1 MVKCHVSLYYLEM
14 TSPLASLKQGVLRPK
29 DANGIY
35 IQPHAEF
42 RRWEE
47 AGVLLK
53 VAHGYY
59 AHIPEASRGAEW
71 HPEIEALAL
80 GIGQAD
86 YGKND
91 VALMHLSAA
100 RIHGAIPR
108 ALAVAVVAVPKR
120 RPALTTTYGRIV
132 FVKRDV
138 DSIKRMRI
146 ETELAT
152 GWCTSIE
159 QTSLDLANRPELVKG
174 LATIAQD
181 AARSLFFRSSEQKLG
196 DLIKKQRM
204 ETAFSRLKKWAKDA

>member
-1 MVKCHVSLYYLEM
+1 M
-14 TSPLASLKQGVLRPK
+14 
-29 DANGIY
+29 
-35 IQPHAEF
+35 
-42 RRWEE
+42 
-47 AGVLLK
+47 
-53 VAHGYY
+53 AHGYF
-59 AHIPEASRGAEW
+59 AHIPEVSRGGEW
-71 HPEIEALAL
+71 RPEIEALAL

-86 YGKND
+86 YGKNE

-120 RPALTTTYGRIV
+120 RPALETSCGRIV

-159 QTSLDLANRPELVKG
+159 QTALDLANRPELIEG
-174 LATIAQD
+174 LATIAED
-181 AARSLFFRSSEQKLG
+181 AARTLFFRSNEQKLG
-196 DLIKKQRM
+196 ILIEKQRM
-204 ETAFSRLKKWAKDA
+204 GTAFIRLKKWAKNA

>member
-1 MVKCHVSLYYLEM
+1 MS
-14 TSPLASLKQGVLRPK
+14 SPLASLKQGVLRPR
-29 DANGIY
+29 DASAIY
-35 IQPHAEF
+35 SRPVQQF
-42 RRWEE
+42 RRWEQE
-47 AGVLLK
+47 GVLLK
-53 VAHGYY
+53 VAHGYF
-59 AHIPEASRGAEW
+59 AHIPEVSRGGEW
-71 HPEIEALAL
+71 RPEIEALAL

-86 YGKND
+86 YGKNE

-120 RPALTTTYGRIV
+120 RPALETSCGRIV

-159 QTSLDLANRPELVKG
+159 QTALDLANRPELIEG
-174 LATIAQD
+174 LATIAED
-181 AARSLFFRSSEQKLG
+181 AARTLFFRSNEQKLG
-196 DLIKKQRM
+196 ILIEKQRM
-204 ETAFSRLKKWAKDA
+204 GTAFIRLKKWAKNA